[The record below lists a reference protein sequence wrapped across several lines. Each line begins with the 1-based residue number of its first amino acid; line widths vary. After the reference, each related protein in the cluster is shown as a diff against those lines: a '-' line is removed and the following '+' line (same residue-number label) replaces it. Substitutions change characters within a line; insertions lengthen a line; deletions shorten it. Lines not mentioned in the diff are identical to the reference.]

1 MTIEIYGM
9 DLSAPCRILYMTCE
23 ALGLEYTKHEVDLFK
38 GENKTPEYLKV
49 KIFFYILWK
58 KSRLKSTFL
67 PYHVK
72 KHHSTLEMDTFKVML
87 LLSYLDSL
95 DN

>member
-1 MTIEIYGM
+1 MFLTF
-9 DLSAPCRILYMTCE
+9 LHSAE
-23 ALGLEYTKHEVDLFK
+23 
-38 GENKTPEYLKV
+38 
-49 KIFFYILWK
+49 

-87 LLSYLDSL
+87 LLFYVASTMAALRSGNSDVYLYEMKIVEEVKLVLYADADCSDL
-95 DN
+95 SFIPFTH